1 MPKEPVRI
9 LLVDDDEDDF
19 LLTRELLS
27 EIPDTDF
34 VLDWISDYDEAIELI
49 CKDEHDLYLIDYR
62 LGDKDGLAL
71 IREVKEKRCHVAMI
85 LLTGLGER
93 TIDFAAMEAGAA
105 DYLEKTALT
114 ATRLERS
121 IRYSLQ
127 SKRHA
132 EELDQRVRERTEELA
147 RSNASLQEEIA
158 ERARA
163 EAALREA
170 DRRKNEFLA
179 TLAHELR
186 NPLAPIRNSLEIMK
200 LSNYAPDT
208 VKRSLGIIERQTSQ
222 LVRLIEDLLD
232 ISRVSRGKI
241 QIRKSLVEIASVVE
255 SALESV
261 APLIEERG
269 HALKVT
275 LPKEPLH
282 VLGDAARL
290 SQTISNLLNNAAKYT
305 PPKGRVELAVEPLG
319 NEIRI
324 RVRDNGIG
332 IAADAL
338 TGIFEMFTQAG
349 RATEHSLG
357 GVGIGLWLVRALV
370 GLHGGRI
377 EASSAGVGEGSEF
390 RVWLPRAHAGATRG

>member
-1 MPKEPVRI
+1 
-9 LLVDDDEDDF
+9 
-19 LLTRELLS
+19 
-27 EIPDTDF
+27 
-34 VLDWISDYDEAIELI
+34 
-49 CKDEHDLYLIDYR
+49 
-62 LGDKDGLAL
+62 
-71 IREVKEKRCHVAMI
+71 MI

-132 EELDQRVRERTEELA
+132 EELDQRVHERTEELA

-377 EASSAGVGEGSEF
+377 EASSAGVGKGSEF